1 MVTSSRLVG
10 VSEAA
15 NSMLA
20 ILLLHIIQQ
29 LPFELRIAS
38 RIKEE
43 LLLSHWD
50 SSMPQDQLQIQNRKY
65 HCYGVVINICDQIAS
80 KIYFAKHFCVVVL
93 FISEQ

>member
-15 NSMLA
+15 NS
-20 ILLLHIIQQ
+20 ILLHIIQQ